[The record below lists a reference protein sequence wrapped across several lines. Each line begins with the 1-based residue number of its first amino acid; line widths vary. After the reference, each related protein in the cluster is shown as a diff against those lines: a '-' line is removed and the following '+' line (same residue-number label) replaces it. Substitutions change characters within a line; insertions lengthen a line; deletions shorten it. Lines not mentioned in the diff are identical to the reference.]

1 LVSFYMSEKH
11 TAFVQKALDFATK
24 AHEGQFRKSGEPYII
39 HPIQVAGILAELH
52 MDPHTVATGFLH
64 DVVEDTDYTLEDLE
78 AEFGKNVAMLVDG
91 VTKLGKIKY
100 KSHEEQLAENHR
112 KMLIAMAQ
120 DLRVIMV
127 KLAD

>member
-1 LVSFYMSEKH
+1 MAKEVILTGPNVIKLVSFYMSEKH

-64 DVVEDTDYTLEDLE
+64 DV
-78 AEFGKNVAMLVDG
+78 
-91 VTKLGKIKY
+91 
-100 KSHEEQLAENHR
+100 
-112 KMLIAMAQ
+112 
-120 DLRVIMV
+120 
-127 KLAD
+127 